1 MRSSK
6 LTIHYF
12 QKVKAGNCLPSFTP
26 GKAETS
32 FALVFCSQPI
42 LSRVDHREVK
52 YMTIKKTFY
61 LCVLSLVTALLVLS
75 GCASSSSNGNSSG
88 IKAGVGVD
96 VASKTITLG
105 ILSPYSGPVADPVG
119 KPLARGV
126 EVFFKSINDKGGIN
140 GYKVKFIE
148 KDSQYN
154 PQVQVTQY
162 SQIRNQVLMVADSL
176 GTPTTFAIKDQAA
189 ADHILISAA
198 TLSSALAREKYLILV
213 GTPYRLQVENA
224 FDYTV
229 NKLGIQNPATGII
242 YQNDDYGQ
250 DGLTGYKEAIAAYHL
265 HDVGQA
271 TYAATD
277 TDFTAQVSQM
287 KAAGAKYVFIT
298 ATPIPTAK
306 IIGTAHALGYDPQ
319 WILQSPAFATKLLAV
334 PGLAPLLSKAWLV
347 SQGATW
353 GDASVPGMKEM
364 LDAVTKYAPDQKP
377 DGFFEFGYTESK
389 VTYAILKKAAD
400 NGDLTRDG
408 LLTAFESLKNVDL
421 GGLLPN
427 LNYGSSPNDRVPSRD
442 SVVYAIDPTQPTAIK
457 SLSGD
462 FTGIAAKQSQF

>member
-1 MRSSK
+1 MALKKSF
-6 LTIHYF
+6 LTWI
-12 QKVKAGNCLPSFTP
+12 LIL
-26 GKAETS
+26 TS
-32 FALVFCSQPI
+32 TL
-42 LSRVDHREVK
+42 
-52 YMTIKKTFY
+52 M
-61 LCVLSLVTALLVLS
+61 VLS
-75 GCASSSSNGNSSG
+75 GCASNSGSSSS
-88 IKAGVGVD
+88 IKAGTGVD
-96 VASKTITLG
+96 LNTKTITLG
-105 ILSPYSGPVADPVG
+105 ILSPYSGPVADPIG

-126 EVFFKSINDKGGIN
+126 EVFFKSINDQGGID
-140 GYKVKFIE
+140 GFKVNFVE
-148 KDSQYN
+148 KDTQYN
-154 PQVQVTQY
+154 PQLQVEQY
-162 SQIRNQVLMVADSL
+162 NAIHNQVLMIADSL
-176 GTPTTFAIKDQAA
+176 GTPTTFAIKDLATS
-189 ADHILISAA
+189 DHMLVSAA

-224 FDYTV
+224 FDYVV
-229 NKLGIQNPATGII
+229 NKLGIQNPTTGII

-271 TYAATD
+271 SYAATD

-319 WILQSPAFATKLLAV
+319 WILQSPAFATGLLAV
-334 PGLAPLLSKAWLV
+334 PGLSPLLSKAWLV

-353 GDASVPGMKEM
+353 GDTSVPGMKQM
-364 LDAVTKYAPDQKP
+364 LADVAKYAVDQKP

-408 LLTAFESLKNVDL
+408 LLTAFESLKNIDL

-462 FTGIAAKQSQF
+462 FTGVAAKQSQF